1 MLNKKSTLLR
11 SVIFLVIFIGIIL
24 CAEADMSLMFE
35 ELQRPVYDLE
45 FSDLNGIV
53 MDGLIFALPGME
65 AGIAYYTLPHAPE
78 IYSIATNL
86 GAVSVTAN
94 DADQKILA
102 AMGCGSNSDG
112 LWEFDLDTHEFE
124 LIGYYFNPRFIKHL
138 DSGYYMGYGLNELES
153 GMIYSADGEEWEE
166 VLEFS
171 GISVTDIEETGS
183 GNLVAA
189 GGNTLYFETEGDWT
203 SYEVGLP
210 VNDIYVRWV
219 PHSDEVYIACGAG
232 SNSDAVYRLEYSA
245 GMITGLIRIN
255 FFLNAYRVYE
265 MENQLLVGCL
275 DDFGLYHV
283 APEENAEPYQIG
295 ADLDFTEIY
304 CFETY
309 PMYTPNFMVG
319 TDTGVYLSL
328 DLDENV
334 IDECEPVINCSNYPN
349 PFNPSTTVSFTLMR
363 DSEIELSVYNQRDK
377 K

>member
-1 MLNKKSTLLR
+1 LLQQG
-11 SVIFLVIFIGIIL
+11 VI
-24 CAEADMSLMFE
+24 
-35 ELQRPVYDLE
+35 
-45 FSDLNGIV
+45 
-53 MDGLIFALPGME
+53 
-65 AGIAYYTLPHAPE
+65 
-78 IYSIATNL
+78 
-86 GAVSVTAN
+86 
-94 DADQKILA
+94 
-102 AMGCGSNSDG
+102 
-112 LWEFDLDTHEFE
+112 
-124 LIGYYFNPRFIKHL
+124 RFILKL
-138 DSGYYMGYGLNELES
+138 Q
-153 GMIYSADGEEWEE
+153 
-166 VLEFS
+166 
-171 GISVTDIEETGS
+171 
-183 GNLVAA
+183 
-189 GGNTLYFETEGDWT
+189 GDWT

-232 SNSDAVYRLEYSA
+232 SNSDAVYRLEYFD
-245 GMITGLIRIN
+245 GEITGLIRIN

-334 IDECEPVINCSNYPN
+334 IDE
-349 PFNPSTTVSFTLMR
+349 M
-363 DSEIELSVYNQRDK
+363 
-377 K
+377 